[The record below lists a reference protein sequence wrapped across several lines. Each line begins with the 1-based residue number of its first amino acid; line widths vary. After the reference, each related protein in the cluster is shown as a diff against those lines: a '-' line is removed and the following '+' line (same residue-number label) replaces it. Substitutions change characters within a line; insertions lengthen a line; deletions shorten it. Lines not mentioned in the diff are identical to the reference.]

1 MSLYDQYLQNI
12 LIDNNNLKK
21 NDETQLMEKKVNLNK
36 IFGF

>member
-21 NDETQLMEKKVNLNK
+21 NDETQLMEKKVNMNK
-36 IFGF
+36 IFVF